1 MIDDDLNE
9 VRRIR
14 HEISQ
19 EFGHD
24 VQRLAAHY
32 QELEKQIKE
41 LGTFT
46 FWEQPTGRDATQN
59 SDPVGGE
66 RPHAV
71 LSCGAADE

>member
-1 MIDDDLNE
+1 MIDNDLNE

-24 VQRLAAHY
+24 VQRLAVHY

-46 FWEQPTGRDATQN
+46 FWEQPAGRDATQN
-59 SDPVGGE
+59 SDPLGGE
-66 RPHAV
+66 RSRAA
-71 LSCGAADE
+71 LSRRAADK